1 MDIKFIGSGASVKG
15 ILYYITD
22 YITKS
27 QLKTHVAFS
36 MLELAVK
43 KLEEGN
49 PFESDQTMC
58 AKKMLQK
65 CAYAMISQQSFC
77 TASGVLPDGL

>member
-1 MDIKFIGSGASVKG
+1 MDIKFIGSGASAKG
-15 ILYYITD
+15 ILYHITD

-27 QLKTHVAFS
+27 GLKTHVAFS
-36 MLELAVK
+36 MLELTVK
-43 KLEEGN
+43 KLGEVN
-49 PFESDQTMC
+49 AFESGQTVC
-58 AKKMLQK
+58 TKKMLQK